1 MRKLNISLLFL
12 IIYSTSASQSESKI
26 DWKSDLEY
34 LKKEL
39 PEKHINLFF
48 SVSENDFNLGIDKL
62 IQDLPHLNDYQVAD
76 RLLQHLA
83 KIGDTH
89 IFVDFGKLNDPNQ
102 ILPFS
107 LSWFSDG
114 LYILY
119 AKEGYENL
127 LGKKIIALNDY
138 KIEQI
143 IDSLST
149 LIPFDNKSNIR
160 NRVPQMLSFLPHLK
174 YFGFI
179 KGKTIQLKIQSSNDS
194 SSVMILSDTALA
206 NKKWTSYH
214 SDSLAFCWNHKYEY
228 FVEKYFDSD
237 SIYYLQYNK
246 CDSRELKQKFG
257 NSKESKKLPSFS
269 EFEKNVFGTI
279 KNKPVKKLIVDMRF
293 NGGGTSDQ
301 GTEFINKL
309 KNIKLINQKG
319 KLFVITGYQTFS
331 SGLVNVMDFKN
342 LTNAIFIGEE
352 TSGKPNHYGDIRS
365 IILPSSKLRID
376 YSTKYFK
383 YSNEDL
389 KCFKPDIIIETSFS
403 DYKSGIDPVYEYIKG
418 M

>member
-1 MRKLNISLLFL
+1 MLVHLTCN
-12 IIYSTSASQSESKI
+12 AQSGYKI

-39 PEKHINLFF
+39 PKKHINLFF
-48 SVSENDFNLGIDKL
+48 SISENDFNLGIDKL
-62 IQDLPHLNDYQVAD
+62 IQDLPLLNDYQVAD

-83 KIGDTH
+83 KIEDTH

-102 ILPFS
+102 ILPFG

-114 LYILY
+114 LYIIH
-119 AKEGYENL
+119 AKEGYESL
-127 LGKKIIALNDY
+127 LGKKIIAINDY

-149 LIPFDNKSNIR
+149 LIPVDNKSNIK

-179 KGKTIQLKIQSSNDS
+179 KGKTIQLKIENSNGPF
-194 SSVMILSDTALA
+194 SVMILSDTALI

-228 FVEKYFDSD
+228 FVEKYFESD

-246 CDSRELKQKFG
+246 CDSREIKQKYG
-257 NSKESKKLPSFS
+257 NSKESNKLPSFS
-269 EFEKNVFGTI
+269 EFENNVFSTI
-279 KNKPVKKLIVDMRF
+279 KKKPVKKLIVDMRF
-293 NGGGTSDQ
+293 NGGGSSDQ

-309 KNIKLINQKG
+309 KDNKIINQKS
-319 KLFVITGYQTFS
+319 KLFVITGFQTFS
-331 SGLVNVMDFKN
+331 SGMVNVMDFKN

-352 TSGKPNHYGDIRS
+352 TSGKPNHYGEIRS

-383 YSNEDL
+383 YSNENSNS
-389 KCFKPDIIIETSFS
+389 FKPDIIIETSFS
-403 DYKSGIDPVYEYIKG
+403 DYKNGIDPVYEYIKG
-418 M
+418 ME